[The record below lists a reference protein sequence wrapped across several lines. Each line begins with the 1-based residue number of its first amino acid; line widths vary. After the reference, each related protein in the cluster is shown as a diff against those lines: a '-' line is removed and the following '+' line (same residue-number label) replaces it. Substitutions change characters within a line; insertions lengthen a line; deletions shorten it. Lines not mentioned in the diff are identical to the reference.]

1 MTNCLSSIDY
11 LILMNKKI
19 AYFISDAHLGIHLPG
34 CDDRESVLLSFL
46 REISAGATHLFI
58 VGDLFD
64 FWIEYRHAIRPDYFR
79 VLVALDE
86 LARSGTEIHYCLGNH
101 DFAIGSFIEDTIG
114 ITVHPDPFRGTLQ
127 GKKLYVTH
135 GDELNGNRILRRV
148 LRNPILQAVYKA
160 LHPNL
165 GVPLGE
171 FFSRLSRNHL
181 PDHVSEEI
189 LEEYRREAEAHL
201 RGVEDIFIAG
211 HTHVPELCCFE
222 GGVYCNTGNW
232 MSRYSFARLSDG
244 EISLWQYQPGQTPRR
259 LAP

>member
-1 MTNCLSSIDY
+1 MD
-11 LILMNKKI
+11 KKT
-19 AYFISDAHLGIHLPG
+19 AYFISDAHLGIHIPG
-34 CDDRESVLLSFL
+34 CDDRESVLISFL
-46 REISAGATHLFI
+46 REISPEAAHLFI

-79 VLVALDE
+79 ALVALDE

-101 DFAIGSFIEDTIG
+101 DFAIGPFIKDMIG
-114 ITVHPDPFRGTLQ
+114 ITVHPDPYRCTLQ
-127 GKKLYVTH
+127 GKRLYVTH
-135 GDELNGNRILRRV
+135 GDELSQHGLGNRILRCV
-148 LRNPILQAVYKA
+148 LRNRALQSVYKV

-171 FFSRLSRNHL
+171 FFSRLSRNQL
-181 PDHVSEEI
+181 QGYVSEEV
-189 LEEYRREAEAHL
+189 LEEYRREAATHL

-222 GGVYCNTGNW
+222 GGIYCNTGHW

-244 EISLWQYQPGQTPRR
+244 EISLWQYLPGQTPRR